1 MTTTEKKCSYGYKAV
16 VVKDYYRKL
25 VWQEYNKKTKTYE
38 PRERIPTEP
47 TVKAGK
53 EIFFSSKSDLKAA
66 SPGGEGLRVAL
77 DWDGGCIVPPEYL
90 KLYKVDYETVI
101 TKTVTETAL

>member
-16 VVKDYYRKL
+16 VVKDYYHTT
-25 VWQEYNKKTKTYE
+25 VWSKYNKKTKTYE
-38 PRERIPTEP
+38 VQRDTSKEP
-47 TVKAGK
+47 TIKAGS
-53 EIFFSSKSDLKAA
+53 EFFFSAKRDLKAA
-66 SPGGEGLRVAL
+66 SPGGEGLFVSAG
-77 DWDGGCIVPPEYL
+77 WDCSYLIPPEYL